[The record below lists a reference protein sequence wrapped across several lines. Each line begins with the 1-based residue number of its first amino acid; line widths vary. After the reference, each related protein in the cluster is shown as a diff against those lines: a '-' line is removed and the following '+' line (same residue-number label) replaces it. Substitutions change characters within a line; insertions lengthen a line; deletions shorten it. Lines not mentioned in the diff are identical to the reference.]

1 MPDYPVESKTARWGC
16 GICGARG
23 FVLFMQFKDHLLEDH
38 GWIIEIT
45 DFHAKTE
52 SD

>member
-23 FVLFMQFKDHLLEDH
+23 FVLFMQFKDHLREH
-38 GWIIEIT
+38 GWVVEVT